1 MKQRSSSPARP
12 QQQFGVVL
20 IVALV
25 MLVII
30 GLASAA
36 IMRNALSSD
45 TVSDNNRRQAHA
57 LQAAQAAL
65 RYCEGLVQ
73 KGAGSA
79 TAAATEISAEDW
91 NTFSNWLKAAATDGA
106 PKTVPAAFMT
116 PGGTNGNTPTKLP
129 QCMAQARNV
138 GAGQTIYV
146 ITARGF
152 SENYNADTITGR
164 TQTGAVVWL
173 QSIIQLGS

>member
-1 MKQRSSSPARP
+1 MR
-12 QQQFGVVL
+12 QQSGVVL

-45 TVSDNNRRQAHA
+45 TISDNNRRQAHA

-73 KGAGSA
+73 AGPSINS
-79 TAAATEISAEDW
+79 TPAAATPDDEDW
-91 NTFSNWLKAAATDGA
+91 LAFSNWLKPADTAGA
-106 PKTVPAAFMT
+106 PKTVPASFLSSTSTRVT
-116 PGGTNGNTPTKLP
+116 PSKTP
-129 QCMAQARNV
+129 QCMAQSRSV
-138 GAGQTIYV
+138 GGQVVYV

-152 SENYNADTITGR
+152 SENYEANTAGQ
-164 TQTGAVVWL
+164 TQAGAVVWL
-173 QSIIQLGS
+173 QSIIKLKS